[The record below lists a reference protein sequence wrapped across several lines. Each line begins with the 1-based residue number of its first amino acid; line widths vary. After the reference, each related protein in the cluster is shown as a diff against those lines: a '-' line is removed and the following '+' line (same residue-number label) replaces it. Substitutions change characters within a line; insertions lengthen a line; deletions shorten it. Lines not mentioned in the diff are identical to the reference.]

1 MPVLKLDSLVT
12 IPAEVLRPGT
22 LNIALTGIKLTGE
35 YQVVTTEAMTYKV
48 YDAGIKPIKWPKMKD
63 YDVYLNYQRL
73 AKNLIAEVDSI
84 KKDNVVYS
92 DNIAVTYPVTVKCD
106 NTALPAPRIVH
117 ADPLIS
123 YSYDAY
129 RFTMQVKD
137 IELQN
142 VNGTE
147 SSVTIKLN
155 LKDIGIE
162 DLDIKGETFIGY
174 TQFNDPSSTSLL
186 PDFKSAV
193 TPSFVRVQ
201 QTTDTAGVYQL
212 VMDLPYNQ
220 LPEGVIR
227 HAKLVIPELSFRRIK
242 I

>member
-1 MPVLKLDSLVT
+1 
-12 IPAEVLRPGT
+12 
-22 LNIALTGIKLTGE
+22 
-35 YQVVTTEAMTYKV
+35 
-48 YDAGIKPIKWPKMKD
+48 
-63 YDVYLNYQRL
+63 
-73 AKNLIAEVDSI
+73 
-84 KKDNVVYS
+84 
-92 DNIAVTYPVTVKCD
+92 
-106 NTALPAPRIVH
+106 
-117 ADPLIS
+117 
-123 YSYDAY
+123 
-129 RFTMQVKD
+129 MQIKD

-162 DLDIKGETFIGY
+162 DLDIKGKTFIGY

-193 TPSFVRVQ
+193 TPSFVMVQ

-212 VMDLPYNQ
+212 IMELPYNQ